1 MSKALEAQVLA
12 FHRDVRSRTY
22 AEATYW
28 LNQYVR
34 LSGNLM
40 QEVRRLQAELERKEQ
55 RIKELESR
63 NGN

>member
-12 FHRDVRSRTY
+12 FHRDVRARTY
-22 AEATYW
+22 SEATYW

-40 QEVRRLQAELERKEQ
+40 QEVRRLYAELERKEQ
-55 RIKELESR
+55 QIKELESR

>member
-1 MSKALEAQVLA
+1 MSELLA
-12 FHRDVRSRTY
+12 PWRMQWK
-22 AEATYW
+22 YW